1 MPTADCALF
10 SVFTDHLDGRNL
22 LIKLARYQFR
32 KSSMSKVRLQ
42 RTKAKN
48 WEKSGN
54 RGKSS
59 TGTSSTYCT

>member
-32 KSSMSKVRLQ
+32 KSSMLKVRLQ

-48 WEKSGN
+48 
-54 RGKSS
+54 
-59 TGTSSTYCT
+59 